1 MKFIITLTTYC
12 NVHTAENC
20 GLYVYMQESFL
31 MSLLIHAIDI
41 LCSINCVELIVAI
54 QIVKRVRDIGENGG
68 TYVPSSREGTNST
81 SE

>member
-1 MKFIITLTTYC
+1 
-12 NVHTAENC
+12 
-20 GLYVYMQESFL
+20 